1 MTLREK
7 PSRTAPLAETANRG
21 TRKLAAKEKP
31 LAKPKAGV
39 PRSPSLSSSA
49 SASAS
54 NSRRSAA
61 ADMSEP
67 LKMKHLVER
76 TGVPRQVIHFYIQQ
90 GLLPEGHKTGR
101 NMAYYDET
109 HVERI
114 ELVRKLQHER
124 FLPLKVIKAMLD
136 QTEEAFSPAQKR
148 LLSEVKEHLPG
159 SSVLLPDEVTVDA
172 DALAKARGIAEEDL
186 DELAESGFIV
196 LHKSKS
202 GYRTISSRDAWLIDL
217 WGEFRAVGLTKKLG
231 FTPQDLAIFE
241 DFVSQLFRAEVRMLT
256 ERVAH
261 LPPQKLA
268 TMVERAMPL
277 VNTLITRWHMGKA
290 HAIFA
295 TLGEPK

>member
-1 MTLREK
+1 MLREK
-7 PSRTAPLAETANRG
+7 GRARPGALVGAPPATK
-21 TRKLAAKEKP
+21 KLRPKKP
-31 LAKPKAGV
+31 T
-39 PRSPSLSSSA
+39 PRSTEAPP
-49 SASAS
+49 
-54 NSRRSAA
+54 AA
-61 ADMSEP
+61 EP

-90 GLLPEGHKTGR
+90 GLLPEGKKTGR
-101 NMAYYDET
+101 NMAYYDES

-136 QTEEAFSPAQKR
+136 QTEESFSPAQKR
-148 LLSEVKEHLPG
+148 LLSEVKDHLPG
-159 SSVLLPDEVTVDA
+159 SSVLLPDEQTIDA
-172 DALAKARGIAEEDL
+172 DALAKARGITEEDL
-186 DELAESGFIV
+186 EELGRSGFIV
-196 LHKSKS
+196 LRRAPA

-217 WGEFRAVGLTKKLG
+217 WGELRGAGLTKKLG

-241 DFVSQLFRAEVRMLT
+241 DFVSQLFRAEVRLLT
-256 ERVAH
+256 ERLSH
-261 LPPQKLA
+261 LPPETLA

-295 TLGEPK
+295 TLGESK